1 MYFFNCKIVCP
12 VRLKSW
18 EADCFGDVLSCG
30 LGVKQIFEDLGKMRS
45 SSESSKLEKN
55 QSYSI
60 FLGLYNSP

>member
-1 MYFFNCKIVCP
+1 M
-12 VRLKSW
+12 RLKSW